1 MMRCCKCTKNNEV
14 NKCAVKA
21 VVLLGAPGSG
31 KGTIAQ
37 HLLDNYNAVH
47 FSTGNLLR
55 NEVKKDTAIGKKVSS
70 ILRAGGL
77 VNDDIVNAV
86 VESNLLQALSADG
99 VILLDGYPRTV
110 DQAKFLDSIKSGE
123 LAASIRVIEI
133 DVDYEVIVS
142 RIAGRLVCADCGATF
157 HSANLMKDGKLN
169 NICSRCDGNLIKRA
183 DDTEEIVRNRLK
195 EYVDITLP
203 VSRYYG
209 DRLLKVSG
217 DVSPELVMQSVD
229 NIFCDF
235 GIKKRR

>member
-1 MMRCCKCTKNNEV
+1 MTCCCRCTKNN
-14 NKCAVKA
+14 NIDKCNVKT

-37 HLLDNYNAVH
+37 HLLDNYNAIH

-55 NEVKKDTAIGKKVSS
+55 NEVKKDTAIGKEVSS
-70 ILRAGGL
+70 ILKAGGL

-86 VESNLLQALSADG
+86 VEFNLLQAFSADG
-99 VILLDGYPRTV
+99 IILLDGYPRTV
-110 DQAKFLDSIKSGE
+110 DQAEFLDSIKSRE

-142 RIAGRLVCADCGATF
+142 RIAGRLVCTDCGATF

-169 NICSRCDGNLIKRA
+169 TICSRCGGDLTKRA
-183 DDTEEIVRNRLK
+183 DDKEEIVRNRLK
-195 EYVDITLP
+195 EYIDITLP

-217 DVSPELVMQSVD
+217 DTSPEIVMQSVD